1 MPGLGPG
8 AARFTRRPAS
18 GTGSARSRIWLNS
31 ENIAAF
37 APMPSASETI
47 ATIVTNGVLKR
58 VRKANFRLGISSR
71 RFSFAAMEQ
80 ARGNGIDGPARG
92 MVYRLPVMELTIRPA
107 AQRDVPLILD
117 LIRGLAEYERLAHEV
132 TATEATLRESLFGR
146 KPSAE

>member
-1 MPGLGPG
+1 
-8 AARFTRRPAS
+8 
-18 GTGSARSRIWLNS
+18 
-31 ENIAAF
+31 
-37 APMPSASETI
+37 
-47 ATIVTNGVLKR
+47 
-58 VRKANFRLGISSR
+58 
-71 RFSFAAMEQ
+71 MEQ

-146 KPSAE
+146 KSECIHHRVRRYRLAASPALVLGVLCALQCSLLEHGMTAGYRCRLNVPISTDAESHFNVTLDSCLSCHRWIAGLR